1 MLDAERQTLECK
13 TNTKKP
19 SHVSNLATR
28 ALLSRLANTPNMRT
42 DIRYVTSYFVRK
54 TTRQEALH
62 MGICS
67 FFTLSPDLSSPSSW
81 QRSLS
86 EGTVHFLDCASLFFL
101 ASLSSSSGNPE
112 KLFSRQYHPFSQIS
126 SQISQS
132 SQSSHLNGQVRQAR
146 RPAPL
151 DFFFGNRLF
160 GNNNNNRIEE
170 KLLTQQEPWPQRRTI
185 SAQDTGDSGEK
196 NVPGLVRIHR
206 EAEFSRAGGQGMRAG
221 ESGRQALWCTGTVR
235 ADAHVTR
242 EDVLEIMHATNFA
255 YEDRVG
261 SCCSSQKYILRTYLC
276 TPEVC

>member
-1 MLDAERQTLECK
+1 MLATRTSFQASKSSSSARLGSAAHACTEVYNPERVSDEFQVAIQPIPRGEQASLHAQLHTMLDAKGQTLEHK

-19 SHVSNLATR
+19 SHVSTLATR

-112 KLFSRQYHPFSQIS
+112 KLLSRPYHPFSQTS

-151 DFFFGNRLF
+151 DFFFRQQAFREQQQQPNRRKAAHAARTLATETHDICTRYRRF
-160 GNNNNNRIEE
+160 G
-170 KLLTQQEPWPQRRTI
+170 
-185 SAQDTGDSGEK
+185 
-196 NVPGLVRIHR
+196 
-206 EAEFSRAGGQGMRAG
+206 
-221 ESGRQALWCTGTVR
+221 
-235 ADAHVTR
+235 
-242 EDVLEIMHATNFA
+242 
-255 YEDRVG
+255 
-261 SCCSSQKYILRTYLC
+261 
-276 TPEVC
+276 